1 MKTLDAAH
9 DHVTDIREDL
19 NELRAI
25 LSAHADKYPGDRR
38 RVVQMIAD
46 IETILASGSWHRIE
60 KNMIDLLHAR

>member
-19 NELRAI
+19 NELREI
-25 LSAHADKYPGDRR
+25 LSAHAKKYPGDQK

>member
-1 MKTLDAAH
+1 MKTLDTAH

-25 LSAHADKYPGDRR
+25 LSEHAKKYPGDKRR
-38 RVVQMIAD
+38 AVQMIAD
-46 IETILASGSWHRIE
+46 IETILSSGSWHRIE